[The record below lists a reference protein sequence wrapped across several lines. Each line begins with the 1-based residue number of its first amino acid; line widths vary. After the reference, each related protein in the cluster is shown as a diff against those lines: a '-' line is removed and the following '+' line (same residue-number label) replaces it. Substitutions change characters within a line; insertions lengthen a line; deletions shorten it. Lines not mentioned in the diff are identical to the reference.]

1 MTETS
6 LAKCAHDGDWH
17 AMKSLLCQLDAADV
31 SKSVWQGKSTLH
43 WAAYHGE
50 LQIVETLLTRLD
62 VNHQDI
68 THQTALHTATAAN
81 KLACVELL
89 LDRGANMD
97 IPDANGLTALH
108 VAESKNHKAIV
119 GLLLHHRAP
128 TDLFNKVRRRS
139 NWAFERN
146 FQRGVAAFDIA
157 TNASKGWL
165 EKSNESK
172 DTCYIKL
179 DSTPIDEALDE
190 ERPQLSFIRKGDIDQ
205 LQEWLNGSPQEI
217 DQLDE
222 KVKTALIHAVV
233 TKQDKLVELIL
244 QHEPNVDAID
254 KTGKTALMYA
264 ADSGNHRVVTMLLEQ
279 FADIDMEDFEG
290 NTALMI
296 VSDVIKNN
304 ADMGVPPWIMCK
316 SLLKKESVYRSSSTE
331 YRQRFQANV
340 ENHIR
345 KNGTFNASLFRRAI
359 NLHPEMGVLFFN
371 ECLVIERH
379 TIGFQNLDA
388 VYGSD
393 VIQSALYHALNPQNI
408 EMQARINKS
417 ILSHLVMRRI
427 LELKWELFGQRI
439 YLEQFFLYVLLATSM
454 TISTMS
460 IFGTSDSG
468 KTKGLGKLLLVNWVL
483 ALATAVSG
491 SIMIQF
497 LRPAWLWSIARYC
510 FDGKWSAYDPTVSLP
525 DLEVYKS
532 RARQC
537 IFLSAVG
544 LMVVLSVAVYTLLYC
559 VGVRDALAPIFLDL
573 NLAVLVVTTIY
584 FLHLEVKEFMGG
596 AGSVRQA
603 WRALWGPQR
612 ARDRNQIVLGFKN
625 YFGSIVNIWQ
635 LSVYLVIL
643 VVYTPCCILYM
654 RNHMHDV
661 YMAVLLVGTLITL
674 SLWLLLV
681 QFLEI
686 HPTAGFLL
694 PMLPSLLTDVSNFA
708 LLYAAVQWGF
718 SVAFYVLQSSDNKT
732 FWTIFTEVYF
742 VMFGSSLHFQDKAS
756 ESEVLDTYR
765 TVLTMVHAAA
775 VVVLLLNL
783 LISMTNT
790 TLGQGLE
797 RAKTEAIASYAQC
810 ILRMEMSTRKHS
822 TMKLGSAI
830 NPAFHE
836 TRNKADFAKTE
847 DDDEILRSLEESSKE
862 WLVGMEFLRRDTIN
876 HLTQLKQRLRE
887 EADTGGVYALE
898 RRELEIGD
906 HFALATASNHPSK
919 INVETR
925 FLDLKEI
932 VLRTLDKRIK
942 VDRVQ
947 SALVDATMQ
956 SIACAF
962 DAQVERS
969 REALRVADN
978 ASPEQVHRATF
989 QQLTQ
994 LERQITAMRQDMRE
1008 LKAHISIEDRLRFG
1022 AVS

>member
-1 MTETS
+1 MR
-6 LAKCAHDGDWH
+6 
-17 AMKSLLCQLDAADV
+17 
-31 SKSVWQGKSTLH
+31 VWQGKSALH

-89 LDRGANMD
+89 LDRGADMD

-108 VAESKNHKAIV
+108 VAESKNHKAIC

-139 NWAFERN
+139 NLVFERN

-222 KVKTALIHAVV
+222 KGKTALIHAVV

-244 QHEPNVDAID
+244 QHEPNVEAID

-304 ADMGVPPWIMCK
+304 ADMDVAPWNMCK

-427 LELKWELFGQRI
+427 LELKRELFGQRI

-491 SIMIQF
+491 CIMIQF

-525 DLEVYKS
+525 EWQSILCCTAWVS
-532 RARQC
+532 IWPQ
-537 IFLSAVG
+537 
-544 LMVVLSVAVYTLLYC
+544 
-559 VGVRDALAPIFLDL
+559 ALAPIFLDL

-603 WRALWGPQR
+603 WRTLWGPQR

-635 LSVYLVIL
+635 LSVYLIIL

-732 FWTIFTEVYF
+732 FRTIFTEVYF

-765 TVLTMVHAAA
+765 TVLTMVHAAV

-783 LISMTNT
+783 LIAMMNT

-822 TMKLGSAI
+822 TMKLGSTV

-932 VLRTLDKRIK
+932 VLRTLDKMIK

-947 SALVDATMQ
+947 SALVDATKQ

-1008 LKAHISIEDRLRFG
+1008 LKAHISIEDSLRFG

>member
-1 MTETS
+1 MEVAAIRRESSRGLHSPHGLWLLELLCLPVVLFVEMLIFEVLASFRQLSPPRLKSSSCVAQQNCQSHDEAVRNKRVELLTQCGRFIIYQLEMTETS

-17 AMKSLLCQLDAADV
+17 AVQSLLCQLDAADV
-31 SKSVWQGKSTLH
+31 SKSVWQGKSALH

-89 LDRGANMD
+89 LDRGADMD

-108 VAESKNHKAIV
+108 VAESKNHKAIC

-139 NWAFERN
+139 NLVFERN

-222 KVKTALIHAVV
+222 KGKTALIHAVV

-244 QHEPNVDAID
+244 QHEPNVEAID

-304 ADMGVPPWIMCK
+304 ADMDVAPWNMCK

-427 LELKWELFGQRI
+427 LELKRELFGQRI

-491 SIMIQF
+491 CIMIQF

-525 DLEVYKS
+525 EVYKS

-559 VGVRDALAPIFLDL
+559 VGVDLAPSFGP
-573 NLAVLVVTTIY
+573 NLLGPQ
-584 FLHLEVKEFMGG
+584 FGVKEFMGG

-603 WRALWGPQR
+603 WRTLWGPQR

-635 LSVYLVIL
+635 LSVYLIIL

-732 FWTIFTEVYF
+732 FRTIFTEVYF

-765 TVLTMVHAAA
+765 TVLTMVHAAV

-783 LISMTNT
+783 LIAMMNT

-822 TMKLGSAI
+822 TMKLGSTV

-876 HLTQLKQRLRE
+876 HLTQLKQ
-887 EADTGGVYALE
+887 
-898 RRELEIGD
+898 
-906 HFALATASNHPSK
+906 
-919 INVETR
+919 
-925 FLDLKEI
+925 
-932 VLRTLDKRIK
+932 
-942 VDRVQ
+942 
-947 SALVDATMQ
+947 
-956 SIACAF
+956 
-962 DAQVERS
+962 
-969 REALRVADN
+969 
-978 ASPEQVHRATF
+978 
-989 QQLTQ
+989 
-994 LERQITAMRQDMRE
+994 
-1008 LKAHISIEDRLRFG
+1008 
-1022 AVS
+1022 

>member
-1 MTETS
+1 MTETTAS

-17 AMKSLLCQLDAADV
+17 AEQSLLCQLDAADA
-31 SKSVWQGKSTLH
+31 SKSVWQGKSALH
-43 WAAYHGE
+43 WAALPRRAPNRGN
-50 LQIVETLLTRLD
+50 TLDPSRRQSPRYRSTNVSSCPLGVD
-62 VNHQDI
+62 KV
-68 THQTALHTATAAN
+68 QTALHTAAAAN

-89 LDRGANMD
+89 LDRGADMD

-108 VAESKNHKAIV
+108 VAESKNHKALV

-128 TDLFNKVRRRS
+128 TDLFNK
-139 NWAFERN
+139 
-146 FQRGVAAFDIA
+146 RGVAAFDAA
-157 TNASKGWL
+157 TSASKGWL

-179 DSTPIDEALDE
+179 DSTPIDDVFDE
-190 ERPQLSFIRKGDIDQ
+190 ERPQLSFIRKSDINL

-222 KVKTALIHAVV
+222 KGKTALIHAVV

-254 KTGKTALMYA
+254 ITGKTALMYA

-304 ADMGVPPWIMCK
+304 ADMDVAPWVMCK

-359 NLHPEMGVLFFN
+359 NLH
-371 ECLVIERH
+371 
-379 TIGFQNLDA
+379 LDA
-388 VYGSD
+388 IYGSD

-408 EMQARINKS
+408 EMQARMNKS
-417 ILSHLVMRRI
+417 ILLHLVMRRI

-483 ALATAVSG
+483 VLATAVSG
-491 SIMIQF
+491 CIMIQF

-510 FDGKWSAYDPTVSLP
+510 FDGQWSAYDPTLA
-525 DLEVYKS
+525 S
-532 RARQC
+532 RSGGIQVPSQAMHFPLGSRIDGC
-537 IFLSAVG
+537 TLSGNLYFAVLRG
-544 LMVVLSVAVYTLLYC
+544 CL
-559 VGVRDALAPIFLDL
+559 LAPIFLDL

-603 WRALWGPQR
+603 WRTLCPQR

-635 LSVYLVIL
+635 LSVYLLIL
-643 VVYTPCCILYM
+643 VVYIPCCILYM

-674 SLWLLLV
+674 SSWLLLV
-681 QFLEI
+681 QFIEI

-718 SVAFYVLQSSDNKT
+718 SVAFYVLQSSDN
-732 FWTIFTEVYF
+732 
-742 VMFGSSLHFQDKAS
+742 MH
-756 ESEVLDTYR
+756 R
-765 TVLTMVHAAA
+765 
-775 VVVLLLNL
+775 
-783 LISMTNT
+783 LIW
-790 TLGQGLE
+790 
-797 RAKTEAIASYAQC
+797 C
-810 ILRMEMSTRKHS
+810 I
-822 TMKLGSAI
+822 
-830 NPAFHE
+830 
-836 TRNKADFAKTE
+836 
-847 DDDEILRSLEESSKE
+847 
-862 WLVGMEFLRRDTIN
+862 
-876 HLTQLKQRLRE
+876 
-887 EADTGGVYALE
+887 
-898 RRELEIGD
+898 
-906 HFALATASNHPSK
+906 
-919 INVETR
+919 
-925 FLDLKEI
+925 
-932 VLRTLDKRIK
+932 
-942 VDRVQ
+942 
-947 SALVDATMQ
+947 
-956 SIACAF
+956 
-962 DAQVERS
+962 
-969 REALRVADN
+969 
-978 ASPEQVHRATF
+978 HR
-989 QQLTQ
+989 
-994 LERQITAMRQDMRE
+994 
-1008 LKAHISIEDRLRFG
+1008 
-1022 AVS
+1022 